1 MGRWKN
7 DMEESPMGLRREK
20 KLKSNTRTKTGA
32 WNATDISAQVL
43 RYMIRIQSLFMCNIL
58 GCNVMKIL

>member
-1 MGRWKN
+1 MKWKN

-20 KLKSNTRTKTGA
+20 KLKSNTRTKTGV

-43 RYMIRIQSLFMCNIL
+43 RYMIRIQSLFMCNVL